1 MTALALA
8 SFAHEAPFREAVA
21 QARGDGRRI
30 VGLWS
35 PMPIEIGDVGE
46 DTAYPIAW
54 IAIAAGLLA
63 AAGFY
68 AFIWWTATVAYPFDS
83 GGRPLHSWPVF
94 LIAPIEFGALAAGIA
109 GMIAFV
115 VRAKLT
121 RLHDG
126 AFDLD
131 ELARASTDRFVIA
144 LACDADEDGAAA
156 IAMLAEAGAV
166 HSRLVTL

>member
-1 MTALALA
+1 MTVLALG
-8 SFAHEAPFREAVA
+8 SFAHEAAFREAVT
-21 QARGDGRRI
+21 QAEGAGRRI

-35 PMPIEIGDVGE
+35 PMPIELGDIGE
-46 DTAYPIAW
+46 ETAQPIAW

-63 AAGFY
+63 AVGFY
-68 AFIWWTATVAYPFDS
+68 GFIWWTATQAYPFDS

-115 VRAKLT
+115 VRARLT

-131 ELARASTDRFVIA
+131 EVARASSDRFVIA
-144 LACDADEDGAAA
+144 LACDAEDGADV
-156 IAMLAEAGAV
+156 IRMLADAGAV
-166 HSRLVTL
+166 HSRMVTR